1 MDTNLTNRITMQKT
15 VAAYLDTNTAIWSS
29 MAPLQ
34 TAVQQYKQNLVA
46 IDEAA
51 QKQQT
56 PSGATEDKAAARDA
70 LEDVAFLMCEA
81 LGAMAH
87 AADDHDLI
95 ALTNAT
101 QSTFSRAS
109 DDELS
114 NLAASL
120 LSAANAHK
128 TELTT
133 FQVTQANIDELDQAL
148 QRFNASKTNPRM
160 TIAER
165 SARGE
170 SLEALVRDN
179 QEFLRKQIDRLVN
192 LFSRTHPDFVAGY
205 RKARVI
211 VDRAA
216 THAAPKAPGD
226 TTPPAAQQ

>member
-1 MDTNLTNRITMQKT
+1 MQKT
-15 VAAYLDTNTAIWSS
+15 VAAYLDINTAIWSP
-29 MAPLQ
+29 MAPMQ
-34 TAVQQYKQNLVA
+34 TAVQQYKQSLVA
-46 IDEAA
+46 IDDAA

-70 LEDVAFLMCEA
+70 LEDVAFLICEA

-87 AADDHDLI
+87 ASGDHDLI
-95 ALTNAT
+95 ALTNVT
-101 QSTFSRAS
+101 QSTFVRAT

-133 FQVTQANIDELDQAL
+133 FQVTQANIDELEQAL
-148 QRFNASKTNPRM
+148 QSFNASKSNPRM

-165 SARGE
+165 SVRGE

-216 THAAPKAPGD
+216 THASPKPTD
-226 TTPPAAQQ
+226 HLTPPAVQQ

>member
-1 MDTNLTNRITMQKT
+1 M
-15 VAAYLDTNTAIWSS
+15 
-29 MAPLQ
+29 
-34 TAVQQYKQNLVA
+34 
-46 IDEAA
+46 
-51 QKQQT
+51 
-56 PSGATEDKAAARDA
+56 
-70 LEDVAFLMCEA
+70 
-81 LGAMAH
+81 
-87 AADDHDLI
+87 
-95 ALTNAT
+95 
-101 QSTFSRAS
+101 
-109 DDELS
+109 
-114 NLAASL
+114 
-120 LSAANAHK
+120 
-128 TELTT
+128 
-133 FQVTQANIDELDQAL
+133 DQAL